1 MSRHKNFD
9 DDVIKFY
16 SKLINI
22 KDEEIELYG

>member
-16 SKLINI
+16 SKLINMD
-22 KDEEIELYG
+22 KKKTE